1 MGHTITVVGLGP
13 GSPEYLTLGAAKAL
27 QEGSQVVL
35 RTEHH
40 GIAAYLEE
48 QGIAYTTL
56 DLFYETESFERAY
69 HRMSEHL
76 FSLAEEGPLV
86 VGVPGHPLIGEQL
99 TFTLLKACGG
109 RDLKILP
116 GISRADAALTL
127 LAGCTEAGLTVIPA
141 SELSEGIIDPRRACV
156 LLDLHSGL
164 LASETKL
171 KLLRR
176 YPEDLEVVLCRDAM
190 GEMVSES
197 LPLYA
202 LDQGRSFDHTVC
214 LYLPQ
219 VHKTAISTFDFE
231 HLTEIMALLRDE
243 NGCPWDRAQD
253 HQSLKQ
259 YLIEEAYE
267 VLEAIDL
274 MDMDKLM
281 EELGDLLLQ
290 VVFHARIAQERG
302 EFDILDITTRICRKM
317 IDRHTHIF
325 GTDEAD
331 TPQAVIANWE
341 AIKKA
346 EKGLKSHTQVLRDIP
361 ANLPALMRGYKIQK
375 KASLVGFDWDS
386 VEEALLKVDEELAE
400 LRSAMHQDLAE
411 AGAELGDLLFAVV
424 NVARFLEVQPELAL
438 TGTIEK
444 FIRRFEY
451 IEQHAR
457 CPLEE
462 MSLPEMDALWN
473 QAKSALSRDVGV

>member
-1 MGHTITVVGLGP
+1 MAHTITLVGLGP
-13 GSPEYLTLGAAKAL
+13 GRLEDLTLGALRAL

-40 GIAAYLEE
+40 GIAAYLKE

-56 DLFYETESFERAY
+56 DPFYEADSFDQAY
-69 HRMSEHL
+69 HSMSAHL
-76 FSLAEEGPLV
+76 LSLAEQSPLV

-99 TFTLLKACGG
+99 TFTLMKACGG
-109 RDLKILP
+109 GGVKILP
-116 GISRADAALTL
+116 GISRADAALAVIARSGEEGL
-127 LAGCTEAGLTVIPA
+127 VVVPALELTEEAVN
-141 SELSEGIIDPRRACV
+141 PRRVCV
-156 LLDLHSGL
+156 ILDLHSSL

-176 YPEDLEVVLCRDAM
+176 YPENTEVVLCREAV
-190 GEMVSES
+190 GEMVSET

-202 LDQGRSFDHTVC
+202 LDQHRSFDHTVC

-219 VHKTAISTFDFE
+219 VQMTALHAFDFN
-231 HLTEIMALLRDE
+231 HLTEIMALLRGED
-243 NGCPWDRAQD
+243 GCPWDRAQD

-290 VVFHARIAQERG
+290 AVFHARIAQEHG
-302 EFDILDITTRICRKM
+302 EFDILDITTRICRKL

-325 GTDEAD
+325 AADQAD
-331 TPQAVIANWE
+331 TPQAVVANWE

-361 ANLPALMRGYKIQK
+361 SNLPALMRGYKIQK
-375 KASLVGFDWDS
+375 KASLAGFDWDNP
-386 VEEALLKVDEELAE
+386 EDALLKVDEELAE
-400 LRSAMHQDLAE
+400 LRSALRGDRAE

-451 IEQHAR
+451 IEQHAGR
-457 CPLEE
+457 PLEE
-462 MSLPEMDALWN
+462 MTLPEMDALWN
-473 QAKSALSRDVGV
+473 QAKSVFLGQKGV